1 VNSDPA
7 STENVEV
14 VVSYRDTPSILIVDL
29 GVFGKIAVTMKEWI
43 QLIDALPR
51 IKDPSQKALLS
62 LPGRLREICLKM
74 RLAGVVKYDAKSMHW
89 KIDSRELKIYRF
101 LPHAPTVPAKTTRLP
116 PATPVKPEVK
126 AETTPLVSELAKEI
140 LEHVVEKHGVGK
152 PTKPFR
158 YAGGDWFIKDEIL
171 DVLVKSNCDTLV
183 EVFGGSGV
191 ISMYAPR
198 EVFKKI
204 IYNDIDPLLVNFFTV
219 LKEKPAEL
227 SKKIALIPVSRETT
241 NKYAKM
247 LKTGEIHKL
256 DPVEKAAVYFYL
268 IRTTMFSQLD
278 QFSPRAS
285 TNTAVRIRKHATLIP
300 EYAKM
305 WRDIVIENADFRD
318 LIRKYDA
325 ENAVFYC
332 DPPFLSTSEVE
343 RDYYRFAFTDRDMK
357 DLLNVLS
364 SIKGKFVLK
373 LPEDHLEIRYIREWI
388 EKNSYRVKT
397 VKHPRYMEKAI
408 GEKRTVQKTM
418 LIYNFLVL

>member
-1 VNSDPA
+1 MSKEA
-7 STENVEV
+7 SAKGRV
-14 VVSYRDTPSILIVDL
+14 LIDL
-29 GVFGKIAVTMKEWI
+29 GVHGKYTVTLDEWRLLGEVLSKTSDPRRIAVLEKLPENLRGVFLAMYKLSIARYDVGKMCWR
-43 QLIDALPR
+43 IDHSKLKVSE
-51 IKDPSQKALLS
+51 IKRA
-62 LPGRLREICLKM
+62 EI
-74 RLAGVVKYDAKSMHW
+74 S
-89 KIDSRELKIYRF
+89 
-101 LPHAPTVPAKTTRLP
+101 PPAKMSVKKAGSAEEKRGLLP
-116 PATPVKPEVK
+116 VIEDMVAEEVLK
-126 AETTPLVSELAKEI
+126 HVLEL
-140 LEHVVEKHGVGK
+140 HGEGK
-152 PTKPFR
+152 LTKPIG
-158 YAGGDWFIKDEIL
+158 YPGGDWFIKDEIL

-241 NKYAKM
+241 NKYVEM
-247 LKTGEIHKL
+247 LKTGDMHKL

-268 IRTTMFSQLD
+268 IRTTMSGLLN

-285 TNTAVRIRKHATLIP
+285 TNTAVRIRKSATLIP

-318 LIRKYDA
+318 LIMKYDA

-332 DPPFLSTSEVE
+332 DPPFLSTNEMK
-343 RDYYRFAFTDRDMK
+343 RKDYYRFTFTDKDMK
-357 DLLNVLS
+357 DLLNTLS

-373 LPEDHLEIRYIREWI
+373 LPEDHIEIKFVREWI

-397 VKHPRYMEKAI
+397 VKHPRCLGKAI
-408 GEKRTVQKTM
+408 GGKRLVQKTI
-418 LIYNFLVL
+418 LVYNF

>member
-1 VNSDPA
+1 MNGGA
-7 STENVEV
+7 SGKRRV
-14 VVSYRDTPSILIVDL
+14 LIDL
-29 GVFGKIAVTMKEWI
+29 GVHGRYAVTLEEWRLLGEILSKTSDPRRIAVLER
-43 QLIDALPR
+43 LPENLR
-51 IKDPSQKALLS
+51 GVFSAMYKLS
-62 LPGRLREICLKM
+62 I
-74 RLAGVVKYDAKSMHW
+74 VKYDVEKMCW
-89 KIDSRELKIYRF
+89 RIDHSKLKVSEIKRAE
-101 LPHAPTVPAKTTRLP
+101 APTPPAKTGVKKAGSAEEKRGLLP
-116 PATPVKPEVK
+116 VIEDMV
-126 AETTPLVSELAKEI
+126 AEEI
-140 LEHVVEKHGVGK
+140 LKHVLELHGKGK
-152 PTKPFR
+152 PTKPIW
-158 YAGGDWFIKDEIL
+158 YPGGDWYIKDDIL
-171 DVLVKSNCDTLV
+171 EVLVKSKCDTLV

-305 WRDIVIENADFRD
+305 WRDIVIENADFRN

-332 DPPFLSTSEVE
+332 DPPFLSTSEAKRE
-343 RDYYRFAFTDRDMK
+343 DYYRFTFTEKDMR
-357 DLLNVLS
+357 DLLNMLTN
-364 SIKGKFVLK
+364 IKGKFVLK
-373 LPEDHLEIRYIREWI
+373 LPEDHLEIHYIREWI

-408 GEKRTVQKTM
+408 GGKRTVQKTM
-418 LIYNFLVL
+418 LIYNF